1 MLKTFMRN
9 FVAVA
14 LITGFV
20 IGAVAYA
27 VLDFITDGG

>member
-1 MLKTFMRN
+1 MIKTLIRN
-9 FVAVA
+9 FVTVA

>member
-1 MLKTFMRN
+1 MKNLIRD